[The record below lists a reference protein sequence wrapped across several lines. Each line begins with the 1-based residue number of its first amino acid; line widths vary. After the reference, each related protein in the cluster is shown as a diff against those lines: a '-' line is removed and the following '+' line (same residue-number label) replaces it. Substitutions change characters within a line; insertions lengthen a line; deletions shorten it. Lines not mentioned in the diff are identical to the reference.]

1 MCNQPCK
8 TTSLDVAKLA
18 GVSRSTVSRVVNGYP
33 NVPETTRKRVLEVIA
48 QYGYVPSVSAKTLR
62 GVRARC
68 VGVFLSDGGWP
79 ETVQAEL
86 LYAFSQSAQARG
98 YMTLSGTLEPYAS
111 PGCEQQVRNV
121 LNSGC
126 VDAGVFL
133 NPMGGAALFQRL
145 LREGQTVGILGM
157 QPLETQERL
166 FSLAF
171 NRDIARQ
178 TISHVLGAGYRAA
191 LLVSDPGSH
200 PSWEHWRDGFLQ
212 AAEDMGLAVREVQ
225 PGEGVALETRL
236 AQTMTGAQAPL
247 PMICADTTAVYA
259 AYHVACQQGIR
270 VGRDVSLLG
279 MGLLPRTMPLCPAIS
294 AYRFDIREMVESIAG
309 RIIRSLEGAAAIP
322 LTDELAYHWSPGGS
336 FV

>member
-166 FSLAF
+166 FSLVAIYQQAF
-171 NRDIARQ
+171 G
-178 TISHVLGAGYRAA
+178 GASLEDDRMRAA
-191 LLVSDPGSH
+191 ATFDNPN
-200 PSWEHWRDGFLQ
+200 
-212 AAEDMGLAVREVQ
+212 
-225 PGEGVALETRL
+225 
-236 AQTMTGAQAPL
+236 
-247 PMICADTTAVYA
+247 
-259 AYHVACQQGIR
+259 
-270 VGRDVSLLG
+270 
-279 MGLLPRTMPLCPAIS
+279 GLLITSSHNFAS
-294 AYRFDIREMVESIAG
+294 NSSSSDV
-309 RIIRSLEGAAAIP
+309 RSRK
-322 LTDELAYHWSPGGS
+322 S
-336 FV
+336 